1 MTGSAN
7 SAAMIAHRGY
17 SFLYPENTALALTE
31 AAKHGVE
38 DVETDL
44 RMSLT
49 IKFLNCLNFI
59 NRCAKM

>member
-38 DVETDL
+38 GVETDL
-44 RMSLT
+44 
-49 IKFLNCLNFI
+49 
-59 NRCAKM
+59 